1 MVSLPF
7 LLEPEYGVLVAVSD
21 MQLGHVSQR
30 IWLQV
35 SRDRD
40 FEVTTGI
47 LAADVASGNA
57 QVVYATVDPHDASG
71 NKLQVASRLWP
82 VGAY

>member
-35 SRDRD
+35 SRYKD

-47 LAADVASGNA
+47 LAADVASGDA
-57 QVVYATVDPHDASG
+57 QVVYATVDLHASG